1 MVESNLPVV
10 VGSLA
15 AARQAEQDAL
25 NGDDPWTRAD
35 AQAGVWLRSP
45 RFAPDTKAQYAAVW
59 RSWRLWCV
67 ATGIPPFDA
76 QRSDLEAYTTALET
90 VGNPASRKP
99 RPLARRS
106 VARHMAAISS
116 YYRRAISDQKT
127 DRNPVPP
134 QDRPKVKRTSRQPY
148 LEPAEVRALV
158 AAADA
163 DSPRT
168 AALVALLVMACLRVS
183 EALGANVEDI
193 TPPRKGVRFVH
204 VTRKGDKEEDVP
216 LSPPAWQRV
225 RPMVEGRKGGPLLA
239 TESGRRLDRKAAWK
253 TLRRLG
259 QRAGIESPIGP
270 HTLRHAYITR
280 GHELGIPLADLKDAA
295 GHEDA
300 RTTSLYNRSGFDPA
314 RHPSFII
321 ALDMFGR

>member
-1 MVESNLPVV
+1 MESNLPVV

-35 AQAGVWLRSP
+35 AQAAVWLRSP
-45 RFAPDTKAQYAAVW
+45 RFAPDTRTQYATVW

-67 ATGIPPFDA
+67 ATGVPPFEA
-76 QRSDLEAYTTALET
+76 QRSDLEAYATALET

-99 RPLARRS
+99 RPLSRRS
-106 VARHMAAISS
+106 IVRHMAAISS
-116 YYRRAISDQKT
+116 YYRRAITDNKT

-134 QDRPKVKRTSRQPY
+134 DRPRVKRTSRQPY
-148 LEPAEVRALV
+148 LEPHEVRALV

-163 DSPRT
+163 DGPRS

-183 EALGANVEDI
+183 EALNASVEDV
-193 TPPRKGVRFVH
+193 TPPRKGVRFLH
-204 VTRKGDKEEDVP
+204 VTRKGDKGEDVP

-225 RPMVEGRKGGPLLA
+225 EPMTEGRKEGPLLA
-239 TESGRRLDRKAAWK
+239 TQSGRRLDRKAAWK
-253 TLRRLG
+253 VLRRLG
-259 QRAGIESPIGP
+259 RRAGIESPIGP

-280 GHELGIPLADLKDAA
+280 GHELGIPIADLQDAA
-295 GHEDA
+295 GHEDP
-300 RTTSLYNRSGFDPA
+300 RTTRLYSRAKFDPN
-314 RHPSFII
+314 RHPSFLI
-321 ALDMFGR
+321 AKDLFGE